1 MNTHPPVA
9 CEHAQVEFRK
19 VCKTYD
25 GLSYAVKDL
34 DLAIAKNEFMTLL
47 GPSGSG
53 KTTSLMMLAGF
64 EAPTSGEI
72 LVAQKSMSLV
82 APHKRNIGVV
92 FQNYALFPH
101 MTVEENIAFPLSVRH
116 MNKSEIKQK
125 VDRALDLVRLA
136 KYGARKPSELSGG
149 QQQRVALAR
158 SLIFNPV
165 LILMDEPLGALD
177 KHLREQLQREIKRIH
192 TELGVTV
199 VYVTHDQ
206 SEALTM
212 SDKIAVFN
220 EGSIQQLATPA
231 ELYER
236 PTNTFVASFIGE
248 NNLIECTLTEIA
260 ANTCVQVTAC
270 GQKIVATSIGNLLKG
285 ALSIVSVR
293 PEKIALSPHPEQYD
307 NIIETK
313 VEQYIYN
320 GDHVKVLTRMQS
332 GSVIACKAPSLANLV
347 RLKAGESLTL
357 GWKSQDCRAFAKTA

>member
-1 MNTHPPVA
+1 MNNHPSA
-9 CEHAQVEFRK
+9 GLEHAQVEFKK

-25 GLSYAVKDL
+25 GLSYAVRDL

-53 KTTSLMMLAGF
+53 KTTALMMLAGF

-72 LVAQKSMSLV
+72 LVAQQSMSRI

-101 MTVEENIAFPLSVRH
+101 MTVEQNIAFPLSVRH
-116 MNKSEIKQK
+116 LNKSEIKQK
-125 VDRALDLVRLA
+125 VERALDLVRLA

-158 SLIFNPV
+158 ALIFNPV

-177 KHLREQLQREIKRIH
+177 KHLREQLQIEIKRIH
-192 TELGVTV
+192 SQLGVTI

-220 EGSIQQLATPA
+220 DGSIQQLATPD

-236 PTNTFVASFIGE
+236 PANTFVASFIGE
-248 NNLIECTLTEIA
+248 NNLIECTLTACSE
-260 ANTCVQVTAC
+260 NTCVQVTAC
-270 GQKIVATSIGNLLKG
+270 GQKIVATSVGNFSNG
-285 ALSIVSVR
+285 ALSVVSVR
-293 PEKIALSPHPEQYD
+293 PEKISVNPHADQYD
-307 NIIETK
+307 NILETNI
-313 VEQYIYN
+313 EQYIYN
-320 GDHVKVLTRMQS
+320 GDHVKILTRTKS
-332 GSVIACKAPSLANLV
+332 GSVIACKVPNLTDLV
-347 RLKAGESLTL
+347 RLNVGASLTV
-357 GWKSQDCRAFAKTA
+357 GWKSADCRAFVKTI